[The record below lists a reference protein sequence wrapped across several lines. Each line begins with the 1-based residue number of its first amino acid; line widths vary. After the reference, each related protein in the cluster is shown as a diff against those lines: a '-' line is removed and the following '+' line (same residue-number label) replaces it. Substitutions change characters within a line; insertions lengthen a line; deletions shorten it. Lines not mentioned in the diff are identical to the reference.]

1 MAKTTTAPDAEAKE
15 GKDAPA
21 KGGKGGKKKLVM
33 AVALVVL
40 VAGWFFLMGPGSG
53 DAAEKPKPKPGEVLE
68 MEPITMN
75 LADGRLLKVGIALQ
89 PTYDGAYGMSGA
101 KALDETIAFLGEH
114 TYEQLAAPG
123 ARQVAKGELTKRII
137 KRYEKKVMEV
147 YFTEF
152 VMQ

>member
-1 MAKTTTAPDAEAKE
+1 
-15 GKDAPA
+15 
-21 KGGKGGKKKLVM
+21 
-33 AVALVVL
+33 
-40 VAGWFFLMGPGSG
+40 
-53 DAAEKPKPKPGEVLE
+53 

-123 ARQVAKGELTKRII
+123 ARQVAKGELTERII
-137 KRYEKKVMEV
+137 KRYEKEVLEV